1 MMKRVVGCMIFLI
14 GTSILQV
21 NGQDIEDRVISEAE
35 LPEGMRENVD
45 SLYREW
51 SRWIELSADESSI
64 GQGTNP
70 YFEQAVYID
79 RLRRIPSIVD
89 LAYNNVVE
97 QYIEQYTGKL
107 RSSVAY
113 MLGVMNFYVPMF
125 EEALL
130 SYNVPLE
137 LKYLPIIESAL
148 NPKARSRAGAVG
160 LWQFMIDTSKQYG
173 LEVNSLVDERQ
184 DPIKSSYAAA
194 HYLRDLYAEFGD
206 WTLAI
211 AAYNCGPT
219 NIEKAIH
226 RAGGERDYWKIYP
239 YLPLETRGYV
249 PAFIAATYV
258 MNYYREHNITPLKVT
273 ITAATDTVKLEQ
285 DVTME
290 MVASVCN
297 ISMDELRLLNPQY
310 KTNLMPGYR
319 MDCAMRLPED
329 KILHFIDNQDS
340 IYSQSPTAQAIVVP
354 EEKIATTSPKKSSTS
369 SKKYITV
376 RRGQTL
382 GQIARTYRTTVK
394 RLKQLNGLRSN
405 TIRAGSRLRV
415 R

>member
-1 MMKRVVGCMIFLI
+1 MMKRIVGCMIFLI

-21 NGQDIEDRVISEAE
+21 KGQDIEDRVISEAE

-290 MVASVCN
+290 MVASVCD

-354 EEKIATTSPKKSSTS
+354 DEKITTTSPKKSSTS

>member
-1 MMKRVVGCMIFLI
+1 MMKRIVGCMIFLI

-290 MVASVCN
+290 MVASVCD

-354 EEKIATTSPKKSSTS
+354 DEKITTTSPKKSSTS

>member
-1 MMKRVVGCMIFLI
+1 MMKRIVGCMIFLI

-130 SYNVPLE
+130 SCNVPLE

-290 MVASVCN
+290 MVASVCD

-354 EEKIATTSPKKSSTS
+354 DEKITTTSPKKSSTS